1 MDRLQLEQYLQ
12 QLTGAEG
19 SFPFG
24 PDALVFKVMGKMFAL
39 VGESKRPEDE
49 RRVTVSL
56 KCDPVDAQM
65 LVSQFDAVIP
75 GYHLNKKH
83 WITLSLH
90 QDVEESMTKELI
102 DASYQLV
109 ASKLTKAQRL
119 QLVIANS

>member
-1 MDRLQLEQYLQ
+1 MERLSLEQYLQ
-12 QLTGAEG
+12 QLIGSEG

-24 PDALVFKVMGKMFAL
+24 PDALVYKIMGKMFAL
-39 VGESKRPEDE
+39 VGKSKRTEDE
-49 RRVTVSL
+49 GVLTVSL

-83 WITLSLH
+83 WITLSLN
-90 QDVEESMTKELI
+90 QDVEDSMVKELI

-109 ASKLTKAQRL
+109 VSKLTKRERL
-119 QLVIANS
+119 QLRELI

>member
-1 MDRLQLEQYLQ
+1 MERLSLEQYLQ
-12 QLTGAEG
+12 QLIGAEG

-49 RRVTVSL
+49 GVLAVSL

-83 WITLSLH
+83 WITLSLN
-90 QDVEESMTKELI
+90 QDVEDSMVKELI

-109 ASKLTKAQRL
+109 VSKLTKRERL
-119 QLVIANS
+119 QLRELI